1 MPLKLK
7 EIRQYLH
14 QHPELSNQEF
24 ETTQFIENTIK
35 PLNPDRIIR
44 IGELSRVYV
53 FDSGKLGPTI
63 IFRAD
68 IDALPIQEKNDI
80 SYQSENEGVAHL
92 CGHDGHSTILIGLA
106 RRIAEN
112 RPSLGKVAL
121 LFQSAEET
129 GEGAKQ
135 VMENDEFIAL
145 NADFIFGLHNIPG
158 FPLHEVLLKSGS
170 FAAASKG
177 MKLTLIGKTS
187 HAAEPEKGINPAL
200 AMADITHQLHE
211 LLQQKNLFHN
221 LTLLTFIYS
230 RLGEIAYGT
239 SPGFAEMGFTLRSF
253 EDEDMK
259 ILIENTEQIINEICK
274 SHRLE
279 FKIEYLE
286 EFPATVNNVEAIN
299 IIKQAA
305 NHKKL
310 KMSTLSQSMRWSEDF
325 GYYNQKIRGGFFGL
339 GSGSHQAELHHY
351 NFDFPNE
358 LIETGVGLF
367 EEIYRSIFFD
377 EFHL

>member
-1 MPLKLK
+1 MSLNLN

-24 ETTQFIENTIK
+24 ETIQFIETIIK
-35 PLNPDRIIR
+35 PLNADRIIR

-53 FDSGKLGPTI
+53 FDSGKSGPTI
-63 IFRAD
+63 VFRAD

-135 VMENDEFIAL
+135 VMENDEFLAL

-158 FPLHEVLLKSGS
+158 YPLHEVLLKPGS

-177 MKLTLIGKTS
+177 MKLTLIGKTC

-200 AMADITHQLHE
+200 AMADITRELHE
-211 LLQQKNLFHN
+211 LLQQKHLFQN

-253 EDEDMK
+253 ENNDMK
-259 ILIENTEQIINEICK
+259 LLTRKTEKIINENCVK
-274 SHRLE
+274 HDLKFE
-279 FKIEYLE
+279 FEYLE
-286 EFPATVNNVEAIN
+286 EFPATVNDVEAIN
-299 IIKQAA
+299 IIEQAA
-305 NHKKL
+305 IHKKL
-310 KMSTLSQSMRWSEDF
+310 KMNNLSQPMRWSEDF

-367 EEIYRSIFFD
+367 EEIYRRTLI
-377 EFHL
+377 

>member
-24 ETTQFIENTIK
+24 ETIQFIENLIK

-53 FDSGKLGPTI
+53 FDSGKPGPTI

-68 IDALPIQEKNDI
+68 IDALPIQEKNNI
-80 SYQSENEGVAHL
+80 SYQSKNEGVAHL

-112 RPSLGKVAL
+112 RPSLGKVAF

-135 VMENDEFIAL
+135 VIENDEFLAL

-158 FPLHEVLLKSGS
+158 YPLHEVLLKTGS

-177 MKLTLIGKTS
+177 LKLTLQGKTC

-200 AMADITHQLHE
+200 AMADITRELHDI
-211 LLQQKNLFHN
+211 LQQKQLFQN

-239 SPGFAEMGFTLRSF
+239 SPGFAEMGFTLRAF
-253 EDEDMK
+253 ENNDMK
-259 ILIENTEQIINEICK
+259 LLIEKAEQIIRKNCVEHELK
-274 SHRLE
+274 
-279 FKIEYLE
+279 FDIEYLE
-286 EFPATVNNVEAIN
+286 EFPATVNDAEAIR
-299 IIKQAA
+299 IIEHAA
-305 NHKKL
+305 THKNL
-310 KMSTLSQSMRWSEDF
+310 KMSYLSQSMRWSEDF

-339 GSGSHQAELHHY
+339 GSGHHQPELHHY

-358 LIETGVGLF
+358 LIETGVSLF
-367 EEIYRSIFFD
+367 EEIYRKLLS
-377 EFHL
+377 